1 MEATVSALRVYE
13 EESRNAQQ
21 KHHQVAMHLQAT
33 NIENE
38 ELELR
43 NKDLKAEVSELRA
56 YVAELMAHQEE
67 SIIKFEADPDMTA
80 KDAECDRIMYQREQA
95 ANTRQ
100 KIKARLR
107 ARREQV
113 TEPIP
118 DLPPYI
124 SPISNDNQKSQ
135 PTSSTHEEPK
145 ITIDDVSL
153 PLSLRS
159 DLSGVRQD
167 FEGRNFEEPAVQ
179 EESDFSPS
187 QEGSPWIVHHVSIGL
202 SEANEPSVA
211 QVSDHKEEVSGGE
224 QSDESKSTVERVLRT
239 SREAQRSNP
248 IIERNSQNQATQR
261 SLIDGSELNIRQTPA
276 TPRSLIDG
284 SELSSHHTPPTPRS
298 LLDEDSQSSVGRGFA
313 ALQVRDS
320 LLIAKRNISKDPPVL
335 PSLIDYDGNKSV
347 VVTSDA
353 QQKAKRT
360 KVIRRPVPVSDRMPV
375 PGPYE
380 EEPTIRPSQ
389 HPGIAL
395 ATVLGA
401 LESELSELKRSAKK
415 YQQLYENHD
424 AALSKRSRKSLF
436 EKLQKLNKTIDVKA
450 DHIYSLYDVLEGQK
464 QCGQEMSQEEV
475 EVTLQSIGIDPDELS
490 WVGSES
496 TGTHSTSSSRRA

>member
-1 MEATVSALRVYE
+1 MSQNVELNRNTLAYQEELKTAT
-13 EESRNAQQ
+13 QQ
-21 KHHQVAMHLQAT
+21 LADAIMQVQAT
-33 NIENE
+33 SLANE
-38 ELELR
+38 QLELR
-43 NKDLKAEVSELRA
+43 NKDLEAEVSELRGHIH
-56 YVAELMAHQEE
+56 ELMAHQEE

-100 KIKARLR
+100 RIKARLR

-124 SPISNDNQKSQ
+124 SPISNDNRESQ
-135 PTSSTHEEPK
+135 PTSSTREEPK

-153 PLSLRS
+153 
-159 DLSGVRQD
+159 DLSFQSSLPGVRQD
-167 FEGRNFEEPAVQ
+167 LEGHNFEEPAVQ
-179 EESDFSPS
+179 EESAFSPS
-187 QEGSPWIVHHVSIGL
+187 QESSPWIVPHISIGL
-202 SEANEPSVA
+202 SEPNEPSVA
-211 QVSDHKEEVSGGE
+211 QVSDFKEEVSGGE
-224 QSDESKSTVERVLRT
+224 QSDESKSTVERVLHT
-239 SREAQRSNP
+239 SREAQRSSS
-248 IIERNSQNQATQR
+248 IMERNSQNQATR
-261 SLIDGSELNIRQTPA
+261 
-276 TPRSLIDG
+276 RSLIDG
-284 SELSSHHTPPTPRS
+284 SELSIRQTPATQRS

-313 ALQVRDS
+313 ALRIKDS
-320 LLIAKRNISKDPPVL
+320 LLIAKRNICKDQPVL
-335 PSLIDYDGNKSV
+335 PSLLDYDDSKSV
-347 VVTSDA
+347 VVASDA
-353 QQKAKRT
+353 HQKTKKT
-360 KVIRRPVPVSDRMPV
+360 KVVRRPVPVSDRMPV

-401 LESELSELKRSAKK
+401 LESELSDLKRSAKK

-436 EKLQKLNKTIDVKA
+436 EKLQKLNQTIDVKA

-475 EVTLQSIGIDPDELS
+475 EVTLQSIGIDPDEIS